1 MSKPYFKAI
10 NWNKLEDRIDK
21 SAWARLND
29 ILWEPGRIPLHE
41 DRGTF
46 TQLAPEE
53 QELILN
59 CLGQLAL
66 ISTLQSRIG
75 VAEEKKDVI
84 TPQETSVFNALEFLE
99 SINNKGYAAAIAE
112 FKPAEAPDPID
123 WAEHDQYLQ
132 NNLQLLQGVYQNG
145 TGMQKKAAAIITSI
159 VLYHS
164 AFFTPLYLYGQHKMV
179 RLAELIKDAMRGTA
193 FNGIYPGRKFRLAFK
208 EMQPA
213 DQEKLQSWLK
223 DFITKILANQEKDIK
238 YLYQRKP
245 DWIDD
250 VIHYTH
256 YTMNMALMNM
266 SQKTIF
272 PDTADT
278 INPILSRW
286 IVKSAGGID
295 FFFYSNEHAFT
306 HYKHVN

>member
-1 MSKPYFKAI
+1 MSRPYLKAI

-29 ILWEPGRIPLHE
+29 ILWEPNRIPLHE
-41 DRGTF
+41 DRGNF
-46 TQLAPEE
+46 AALAPEE
-53 QELILN
+53 QELVLN

-75 VAEEKKDVI
+75 VEQEKKDVI
-84 TPQETSVFNALEFLE
+84 TPQETSVFNALQFLE

-112 FKPAEAPDPID
+112 FKPDDAPDPIE

-132 NNLQLLQGVYQNG
+132 DNLQILHDVYQNG
-145 TGMQKKAAAIITSI
+145 TGMQKKAAVIITSI

-164 AFFTPLYLYGQHKMV
+164 AFFTPLYLYGERKMV

-208 EMQPA
+208 KMQPK
-213 DQEKLQSWLK
+213 DQKELQDWLA
-223 DFITKILANQEKDIK
+223 DFIDQVLANQEKDIK
-238 YLYQRKP
+238 YLYQKKP
-245 DWIDD
+245 EWIDD

-256 YTMNMALMNM
+256 YTMNTALMNM
-266 SQKTIF
+266 AQKTMF
-272 PDTADT
+272 PDTTDT
-278 INPILSRW
+278 INPILSRG
-286 IVKSAGGID
+286 IVKNAGGLD

-306 HYKHVN
+306 HYKRTN